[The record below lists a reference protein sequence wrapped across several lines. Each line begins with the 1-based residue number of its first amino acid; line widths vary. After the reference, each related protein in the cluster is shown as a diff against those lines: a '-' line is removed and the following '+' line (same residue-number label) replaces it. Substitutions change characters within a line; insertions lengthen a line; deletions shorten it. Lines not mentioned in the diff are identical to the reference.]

1 MLAPFVRVDVVLS
14 MHECFENVKHL
25 LFATVEKKLTPCLK
39 AASLNLIPHA
49 LYTPDSPST
58 FSDSRHNGIRSM
70 LLSFRIVGRC
80 IESRVLGLAVSASTS
95 CYSRIASSYP
105 KITQTVLSMSR
116 EKSGHLRLDFREWF
130 TRRPVEPDIFA

>member
-39 AASLNLIPHA
+39 VASLNLIPHA

-58 FSDSRHNGIRSM
+58 FPDSRHNGIRSM
-70 LLSFRIVGRC
+70 LLSSSIVGRC
-80 IESRVLGLAVSASTS
+80 IESRVLVFVVSTS
-95 CYSRIASSYP
+95 TSYYSRIASSYP
-105 KITQTVLSMSR
+105 TITNGTQYVKEKIWTLAL
-116 EKSGHLRLDFREWF
+116 GF
-130 TRRPVEPDIFA
+130 